1 LKTGDRIRQL
11 RLQRGLSQEE
21 LGALIGVKKAA
32 IHKYENEIVV
42 NLKHSTITQLA
53 SALETTPAYLM
64 GWDDELQSVAGV
76 ANIIPMPKMNTVP
89 LVGAIACGTPILAEE
104 NIEEL
109 VEVPAHIDADFALRC
124 VGDSMINARIFD
136 GDIVYIK
143 KQSIV
148 SNGQIAAVIIDG
160 EATLKRVYYQTGV
173 SLTLVAENPKYPPLV
188 FTGEAMNNIVIAGL
202 AVYFTSVI
210 RHDLTK

>member
-1 LKTGDRIRQL
+1 
-11 RLQRGLSQEE
+11 
-21 LGALIGVKKAA
+21 
-32 IHKYENEIVV
+32 
-42 NLKHSTITQLA
+42 
-53 SALETTPAYLM
+53 M
-64 GWDDELQSVAGV
+64 GWDDDQRSSFIA
-76 ANIIPMPKMNTVP
+76 MPSMTSIP

-109 VEVPAHIDADFALRC
+109 VEMPSHIDADFALRC
-124 VGDSMINARIFD
+124 VGDSMINARIHD

-148 SNGQIAAVIIDG
+148 RNGQIAAVIIDG
-160 EATLKRVYYQTGV
+160 EATLKRVYYQAGV

-188 FTGEAMNNIVIAGL
+188 YTGEAMNDIVIAGL

-210 RHDLTK
+210 RHELS

>member
-1 LKTGDRIRQL
+1 MLGKRIRTLREKAGLTQTELANAIGTSKQNIYKYEQGIITNIPLDRI
-11 RLQRGLSQEE
+11 E
-21 LGALIGVKKAA
+21 
-32 IHKYENEIVV
+32 
-42 NLKHSTITQLA
+42 TIA
-53 SALETTPAYLM
+53 SVLNTSPAYLM
-64 GWDDELQSVAGV
+64 GWDDEPQTSGDIENV
-76 ANIIPMPKMNTVP
+76 IPMPKMNTVP
-89 LVGAIACGTPILAEE
+89 LVGAIACGTPIMAEE

-109 VEVPAHIDADFALRC
+109 VEMPSHIDADFALRC

-143 KQSIV
+143 KQPSV
-148 SNGQIAAVIIDG
+148 NNGQIAAVIIDG

-173 SLTLVAENPKYPPLV
+173 SLTLVSENPKYPPLV

-210 RHDLTK
+210 RHELT